1 MQEMFGQLTS
11 EGVGLGKRGL
21 EQQTEQAVDR
31 PQKLGRQ
38 NLNKGGRGKGGRVQ
52 QQGRGFSHG
61 SEQQEEA
68 SLAEMVRLMS
78 KIVIRQEDTVKIMRQ
93 STGWVLFAK
102 TEAQR

>member
-21 EQQTEQAVDR
+21 EQQTEQAVE
-31 PQKLGRQ
+31 RQ

-52 QQGRGFSHG
+52 QQGRGAGGFSHG